1 MYSTT
6 KIIIFDIIV
15 KSAGTNKKKESG
27 WKAGFF

>member
-6 KIIIFDIIV
+6 KIIIFEIIV
-15 KSAGTNKKKESG
+15 KSAGTNKKESG